1 MGHREWNEQAKIALD
16 ALRFFASE
24 GDLQLA
30 IAEQAASKGTPA
42 FFGQGDE
49 GCGIEDYLVGVACI
63 FSTYLGA
70 LLDQVLGERA
80 NDAFEDFSHR
90 LLVLMGEGRVEA
102 WDRSAVVGG
111 GVWVRLRKEALRAL
125 EELGLEFADDERVV
139 EFKIDDLI
147 DPDEFRTTPDAKRLL
162 D

>member
-111 GVWVRLRKEALRAL
+111 GSGCVSERRPFERLRSLVLNSLMMSESWNS
-125 EELGLEFADDERVV
+125 
-139 EFKIDDLI
+139 
-147 DPDEFRTTPDAKRLL
+147 RLMI
-162 D
+162 